1 MLVDK
6 NYKIKYNYKSSKYYT
21 EKGYKLYKQEFEV
34 NAKDIRPESNI
45 VVEYVCDYCKSI
57 HELPYAVYMR
67 RKESLKGNDFCENCV
82 KYYLQN
88 ELTLFIKTYNYVP
101 SMRELLKS
109 CNNTYEIFKNIY
121 HNINQVI
128 KDINFN
134 VFDFYIIKFKQEYQN
149 GNIKKY
155 HDLSW
160 ERFKIPR
167 IKWFIN
173 NCPNNIIKDFN
184 GLLEY
189 CNIKPNKHTSKEFAI
204 KLIYNMQSKLDR
216 PLMQCDF
223 KNPKPNEIGNS
234 TINKYWGSLN
244 KMKEE
249 LGLEIVQEDMTK
261 KSRDISELKKDIIRL
276 CNEIYIKEN
285 RKIIT
290 LTDINKSEY
299 CLSSGYYTK
308 HFKQNNISFREF
320 LQSLGFELQKAG
332 NGLNYTYEDGEKVK
346 SQYELDF
353 SNLLREYSLIFNK
366 DYFREVRYK
375 TFIKDY
381 NKLMDCDYVIHYNNE
396 MIYVEIVGMLRDYKN
411 NLINNIP
418 ITTSKSKEKYRKSLT
433 KKETMLKEN
442 GLTYYL
448 LFPDDINSEKLNT
461 IFTKSHVNKLKINIR

>member
-1 MLVDK
+1 M
-6 NYKIKYNYKSSKYYT
+6 
-21 EKGYKLYKQEFEV
+21 
-34 NAKDIRPESNI
+34 
-45 VVEYVCDYCKSI
+45 
-57 HELPYAVYMR
+57 
-67 RKESLKGNDFCENCV
+67 
-82 KYYLQN
+82 
-88 ELTLFIKTYNYVP
+88 
-101 SMRELLKS
+101 
-109 CNNTYEIFKNIY
+109 
-121 HNINQVI
+121 
-128 KDINFN
+128 
-134 VFDFYIIKFKQEYQN
+134 
-149 GNIKKY
+149 
-155 HDLSW
+155 
-160 ERFKIPR
+160 
-167 IKWFIN
+167 
-173 NCPNNIIKDFN
+173 
-184 GLLEY
+184 
-189 CNIKPNKHTSKEFAI
+189 
-204 KLIYNMQSKLDR
+204 
-216 PLMQCDF
+216 
-223 KNPKPNEIGNS
+223 
-234 TINKYWGSLN
+234 
-244 KMKEE
+244 
-249 LGLEIVQEDMTK
+249 
-261 KSRDISELKKDIIRL
+261 
-276 CNEIYIKEN
+276 
-285 RKIIT
+285 
-290 LTDINKSEY
+290 
-299 CLSSGYYTK
+299 SSGYYTK